1 MLGRRGRPRVSADTP
16 AAMLG
21 VADQVL
27 LSGSSILILGL
38 VAHLLN
44 SHAFGQFALVWTLTQ
59 IGISA
64 CRALVG
70 ETLVSR
76 GYGENPAAAIG
87 AAFIVAAC
95 ASLLPALV
103 SLAAPG
109 SRSILLLA
117 ALSTPALVVQDAV
130 RFLFLEQHKPKH
142 MLSVDAI
149 AVSLQVLGLIL
160 GAVAFGNLIG
170 IIAGWS
176 AGGVL
181 AAVVSVWT
189 TGNAPDLASGWKFLR
204 ATWPQSSAYFTEAIA
219 GAAAG
224 TFTAFMIQNM
234 AGYAA
239 LGGYRASVSLLGIT
253 SIGMNWLRSSYLRQL
268 RTDVQGADW
277 SLSRTLLRLA
287 ALLAGVVAFA
297 TFALLSLPD
306 SLGRVLFSSTWAIAK
321 PLLIF
326 AAINRFAASL
336 SVVPTI
342 VLRVKG
348 VAWAAT
354 RFRLG
359 VAVLSF
365 GLAPFGAYLFGAKGA
380 LLGESLTYLLLAIGL
395 LVIARAH
402 SANAPQPLH
411 K

>member
-1 MLGRRGRPRVSADTP
+1 M
-16 AAMLG
+16 G
-21 VADQVL
+21 VPGSIIGVTDQVL

-38 VAHLLN
+38 VAHFLN
-44 SHAFGQFALVWTLTQ
+44 SHAFGQFALVWALTQ
-59 IGISA
+59 VGISA

-76 GYGENPAAAIG
+76 GYAEDPAAAIG
-87 AAFIVAAC
+87 AALIVAAC
-95 ASLLPALV
+95 ASVLPAIV
-103 SLAAPG
+103 SLAVPS

-117 ALSTPALVVQDAV
+117 AISAPALVIQDAV
-130 RFLFLEQHKPKH
+130 RFLFLEQHKPRQ
-142 MLSVDAI
+142 MLSVDAV
-149 AVSLQVLGLIL
+149 AVGLQVLGLTV

-170 IIAGWS
+170 VIAGWS
-176 AGGVL
+176 AGGV
-181 AAVVSVWT
+181 AAASVSVWR
-189 TGNAPDLASGWKFLR
+189 TGNSPVLAAGWKFLC
-204 ATWPQSSAYFTEAIA
+204 ATWRQSSAYFTEAIT

-239 LGGYRASVSLLGIT
+239 LGGYRASVSLLGVT

-268 RTDVQGADW
+268 RSDVQNVHW
-277 SLSRTLLRLA
+277 SLSRTLLRLT

-297 TFALLSLPD
+297 TLALLALPE
-306 SLGRVLFSSTWAIAK
+306 SLGRLLFSSTWAIAK
-321 PLLIF
+321 PLLVF

-348 VAWAAT
+348 VTWAAT

-359 VAVLSF
+359 VSVLSF
-365 GLAPFGAYLFGAKGA
+365 VLAPLGAYLFGAKGA
-380 LLGESLTYLLLAIGL
+380 LIGDSITYALLAAGL

-402 SANAPQPLH
+402 SEKISQPLH